1 MKEQEQK
8 MNLPKLDK
16 LFTTQEQRDYEKAEK
31 VEEIDISKISNFP
44 DHPFKVVN
52 DDKLQEMV
60 NSVKE
65 YGVILPVIVRPK
77 EDGTYEMISGHR
89 RKRACELA
97 GVKQI
102 RCIVKNLTVDSN
114 IQREEILPSEKAFA
128 YKMKLEAM
136 KHQGKR
142 IDLEEDETYRPLG
155 DKLKS
160 ADIMGQ
166 EIGESARTIQRYIRL
181 TYLIPDLLEQVDL
194 KRIAFRP
201 AVELSY
207 LSEENQYVVQNIF
220 EFDEVT
226 PSLSQAIR
234 LKKFPN
240 ELIKRIESIQD
251 DLKINPYETLDDRR
265 EDEDYVNRILHLI
278 VMDSKRANMTINE
291 TRINE
296 FKSTLDRYN
305 ARLENARSIDQRF
318 SIDEK
323 MNNDPIYQLAKYI
336 VSPEMKRMFKNQISE
351 DNYEGIINK
360 YFNMSKKDKLSQD
373 YLTQGGVFDEK
384 PFPEVTIQ
392 ENMDL
397 ANKCAHWCN
406 DDLNDILDTFTITDK
421 EKLLKR
427 SQVEV
432 GLSYK
437 TALKI
442 EFKKRLADAIKDH
455 AVQPEEE
462 RVNFDKLNDYLKKFK
477 DKNEAD
483 RDYSDFC
490 NNENVIKI
498 NNLIQKY
505 IPGQKLNFDTIDK
518 YSKMFQLNQKT
529 LEFFNLKNKLI
540 EVELELDNIA
550 RKDFKETEGEN
561 IEKSTISFLIKD
573 DKEKEDGEGTY
584 RIITMNK
591 DFYENYVQFNN
602 AVYVNGSLAEFMSK
616 EAGTYDKDDE
626 KDKTAYVKE
635 VNDYLADKDKYY
647 KMSSLEFDA
656 MMKCGNVSVC
666 HAPESLIEKLAKDKK
681 LDEIDFNPPVC
692 VQCMARYGVS
702 FPTDVEI
709 PEKVTKKVI
718 GNLEK
723 LNRKNEINYKGD
735 INSFKAD
742 HNLINEYAKD
752 IGGIER
758 NNG

>member
-1 MKEQEQK
+1 MA
-8 MNLPKLDK
+8 
-16 LFTTQEQRDYEKAEK
+16 R
-31 VEEIDISKISNFP
+31 
-44 DHPFKVVN
+44 
-52 DDKLQEMV
+52 
-60 NSVKE
+60 
-65 YGVILPVIVRPK
+65 
-77 EDGTYEMISGHR
+77 
-89 RKRACELA
+89 
-97 GVKQI
+97 
-102 RCIVKNLTVDSN
+102 
-114 IQREEILPSEKAFA
+114 
-128 YKMKLEAM
+128 
-136 KHQGKR
+136 
-142 IDLEEDETYRPLG
+142 EDEIKKNNERFI
-155 DKLKS
+155 DF
-160 ADIMGQ
+160 ADI
-166 EIGESARTIQRYIRL
+166 
-181 TYLIPDLLEQVDL
+181 
-194 KRIAFRP
+194 
-201 AVELSY
+201 
-207 LSEENQYVVQNIF
+207 
-220 EFDEVT
+220 
-226 PSLSQAIR
+226 AIR

-573 DKEKEDGEGTY
+573 DNEKEDGEGTY

>member
-1 MKEQEQK
+1 MA
-8 MNLPKLDK
+8 
-16 LFTTQEQRDYEKAEK
+16 R
-31 VEEIDISKISNFP
+31 
-44 DHPFKVVN
+44 
-52 DDKLQEMV
+52 
-60 NSVKE
+60 
-65 YGVILPVIVRPK
+65 
-77 EDGTYEMISGHR
+77 
-89 RKRACELA
+89 
-97 GVKQI
+97 
-102 RCIVKNLTVDSN
+102 
-114 IQREEILPSEKAFA
+114 
-128 YKMKLEAM
+128 
-136 KHQGKR
+136 
-142 IDLEEDETYRPLG
+142 EDEIKKNNERFI
-155 DKLKS
+155 DF
-160 ADIMGQ
+160 ADI
-166 EIGESARTIQRYIRL
+166 
-181 TYLIPDLLEQVDL
+181 
-194 KRIAFRP
+194 
-201 AVELSY
+201 
-207 LSEENQYVVQNIF
+207 
-220 EFDEVT
+220 
-226 PSLSQAIR
+226 AIR

-351 DNYEGIINK
+351 DNYEDIINK

-455 AVQPEEE
+455 AVQPKEE
-462 RVNFDKLNDYLKKFK
+462 RVNFDKLNDYLKQFK

-602 AVYVNGSLAEFMSK
+602 AVYVSGSLAEFMSK

-647 KMSSLEFDA
+647 KMSSLEFDG

>member
-1 MKEQEQK
+1 MA
-8 MNLPKLDK
+8 
-16 LFTTQEQRDYEKAEK
+16 R
-31 VEEIDISKISNFP
+31 
-44 DHPFKVVN
+44 
-52 DDKLQEMV
+52 
-60 NSVKE
+60 
-65 YGVILPVIVRPK
+65 
-77 EDGTYEMISGHR
+77 
-89 RKRACELA
+89 
-97 GVKQI
+97 
-102 RCIVKNLTVDSN
+102 
-114 IQREEILPSEKAFA
+114 
-128 YKMKLEAM
+128 
-136 KHQGKR
+136 
-142 IDLEEDETYRPLG
+142 EDEIKKNNERFI
-155 DKLKS
+155 DF
-160 ADIMGQ
+160 ADI
-166 EIGESARTIQRYIRL
+166 
-181 TYLIPDLLEQVDL
+181 
-194 KRIAFRP
+194 
-201 AVELSY
+201 
-207 LSEENQYVVQNIF
+207 
-220 EFDEVT
+220 
-226 PSLSQAIR
+226 AIR

-505 IPGQKLNFDTIDK
+505 I
-518 YSKMFQLNQKT
+518 
-529 LEFFNLKNKLI
+529 
-540 EVELELDNIA
+540 NILY
-550 RKDFKETEGEN
+550 
-561 IEKSTISFLIKD
+561 IVVL
-573 DKEKEDGEGTY
+573 
-584 RIITMNK
+584 
-591 DFYENYVQFNN
+591 
-602 AVYVNGSLAEFMSK
+602 
-616 EAGTYDKDDE
+616 
-626 KDKTAYVKE
+626 
-635 VNDYLADKDKYY
+635 
-647 KMSSLEFDA
+647 
-656 MMKCGNVSVC
+656 
-666 HAPESLIEKLAKDKK
+666 
-681 LDEIDFNPPVC
+681 
-692 VQCMARYGVS
+692 
-702 FPTDVEI
+702 
-709 PEKVTKKVI
+709 
-718 GNLEK
+718 
-723 LNRKNEINYKGD
+723 
-735 INSFKAD
+735 
-742 HNLINEYAKD
+742 
-752 IGGIER
+752 
-758 NNG
+758 

>member
-1 MKEQEQK
+1 MA
-8 MNLPKLDK
+8 
-16 LFTTQEQRDYEKAEK
+16 R
-31 VEEIDISKISNFP
+31 
-44 DHPFKVVN
+44 
-52 DDKLQEMV
+52 
-60 NSVKE
+60 
-65 YGVILPVIVRPK
+65 
-77 EDGTYEMISGHR
+77 
-89 RKRACELA
+89 
-97 GVKQI
+97 
-102 RCIVKNLTVDSN
+102 
-114 IQREEILPSEKAFA
+114 
-128 YKMKLEAM
+128 
-136 KHQGKR
+136 
-142 IDLEEDETYRPLG
+142 EDEIKKNNERFI
-155 DKLKS
+155 DF
-160 ADIMGQ
+160 ADI
-166 EIGESARTIQRYIRL
+166 
-181 TYLIPDLLEQVDL
+181 
-194 KRIAFRP
+194 
-201 AVELSY
+201 
-207 LSEENQYVVQNIF
+207 
-220 EFDEVT
+220 
-226 PSLSQAIR
+226 AIR

-591 DFYENYVQFNN
+591 DFYDNYVQFNN

-681 LDEIDFNPPVC
+681 LDD
-692 VQCMARYGVS
+692 
-702 FPTDVEI
+702 
-709 PEKVTKKVI
+709 
-718 GNLEK
+718 
-723 LNRKNEINYKGD
+723 
-735 INSFKAD
+735 
-742 HNLINEYAKD
+742 
-752 IGGIER
+752 
-758 NNG
+758 